1 MKFHAFLLLPA
12 SLLTALLV
20 PVALTP
26 GAALAQAPTP
36 HPVRVHAKLS
46 GFDLSSKSG
55 KSANQIGGASRDIGT
70 PRIYAPAS
78 ARDYSLNPTFHWAT
92 PDGATKVT
100 FRLSTINGIELY
112 NTTTSAT
119 SLTYPAGAPA
129 LKPGMT
135 YRWTIIPENDM
146 LGGAPAPVTFV
157 VVDGAER
164 TTIQSALASATDPAN
179 VFVDHRIWYDAISAY
194 NTALEKNPANQAARL
209 GRATLYNSIPA
220 TQSLADAD
228 WKLIP

>member
-1 MKFHAFLLLPA
+1 MKPFASLLLPA
-12 SLLTALLV
+12 LLSSALLTTALLAPSV
-20 PVALTP
+20 LS
-26 GAALAQAPTP
+26 AQTPTP
-36 HPVRVHAKLS
+36 RPVRVHTRLS
-46 GFDLSSKSG
+46 GFDLSAKSG
-55 KSANQIGGASRDIGT
+55 KSANQIGGASRDLGT
-70 PRIYAPAS
+70 PRIYAPAN
-78 ARDYSLNPTFHWAT
+78 AKDYSLNPTFHWAT

-119 SLTYPAGAPA
+119 TLTYPADAPA

-146 LGGAPAPVTFV
+146 LGGAPAPVTFLV
-157 VVDGAER
+157 VAGAER
-164 TTIQSALASATDPAN
+164 AAIQSALASTTDPAS
-179 VFVDHRIWYDAISAY
+179 VFVQHRLWYDAEAAY
-194 NTALEKNPANQAARL
+194 NAALAKDPANQAARL